1 MTARI
6 LLRTPRDPF
15 VPADAHIVLR
25 KNLIANNVGNLVFA
39 QATHRILSR
48 HDVKI
53 VPGRSMPRRRDVYRS
68 KLGYYDHYVVPLA
81 NAFRPAFASHLERL
95 TTAIR
100 TMRTPV
106 TVLGVGAQAP
116 LDGDSDARS
125 GALAPLVRDFV
136 SAVLDRGPSIGVRG
150 EHTRQYLAS
159 LGFGDE
165 HVRVIGC
172 PSLFWNGPG
181 LPQLNPVPELDRD
194 SRIAV
199 TVSPYVRE
207 MGPILTRTLRRHRRA
222 TYFAQDHQTLALM
235 LAEPHRFPRAGKKA
249 PTRPEHIAFSQD
261 RTVFCLDPKTWFDE
275 LARHDFT
282 FGTRIHGTIASLL
295 AGTPAVLLA
304 HDSRT
309 LELAEF
315 FELPYRLITDVSP
328 RVHVRELAENA
339 DWNGY
344 EQGHQARWTTFE
356 TFLIEHGLRHAFQP
370 GGDAADFD
378 AHLAAA
384 DFPPPVRCKRTVP
397 GTVRVAPARI

>member
-15 VPADAHIVLR
+15 VPADAHTVLR

-68 KLGYYDHYVVPLA
+68 KLGYYDHYVLPLA
-81 NAFRPAFASHLERL
+81 NAFRPAFASHLEQL

-100 TMRTPV
+100 AMKAPV

-116 LDGDSDARS
+116 LDGEAKAKTR
-125 GALAPLVRDFV
+125 ALAPLVRKFV
-136 SAVLDRGPSIGVRG
+136 SAVLDNGPSIGVRG
-150 EHTRQYLAS
+150 EYTRDYLAS

-165 HVRVIGC
+165 HIRIIGC
-172 PSLFWNGPG
+172 PSLFWDGPE
-181 LPQLNPVPELDRD
+181 LPTLRPVPELHRN
-194 SRIAV
+194 SPIAV

-207 MGPILTRTLRRHRRA
+207 MGPILTRTLRRHPNA
-222 TYFAQDHQTLALM
+222 TYFAQDHQTLSLM
-235 LAEPHRFPRAGKKA
+235 LGEPYRFPRAGKRA
-249 PTRPEHIAFSQD
+249 PTRPNHLAFRED
-261 RTVFCLDPKTWFDE
+261 RTVFCLDPKVWFDE
-275 LARHDFT
+275 LSHYDFA
-282 FGTRIHGTIASLL
+282 FGTRIHGTIAALL

-315 FELPYRLITDVSP
+315 FELPYQLITDVSP
-328 RVHVRELAENA
+328 RVHVNELASQA
-339 DWNGY
+339 DWSGY
-344 EQGHQARWTTFE
+344 EQGHQARWGVFE
-356 TFLIEHGLRHAFQP
+356 AFLNEHALRHAFSP
-370 GGDAADFD
+370 GGNAAGFD
-378 AHLAAA
+378 ARLAAA
-384 DFPPPVRCKRTVP
+384 GFPPPVRT
-397 GTVRVAPARI
+397 APAVAASASPAAR